1 MRWREDALSAA
12 RAPAGVNGSQSVN
25 FCEAGGLTPSR
36 GDAGASARREEGRS
50 RYGAREMN
58 PEREPT
64 AGRGLVRI
72 SVVIPVYSG
81 ADTLAD
87 LVAEIAAYHEPQS
100 TPDGRRYIVDEVA
113 LVWDRGP
120 DLSDSVI
127 RKLAATYDWVRPVWL
142 SRNFGQHAATVAGM
156 TATGGQWIVTMDEDG
171 QHNPADIAKLL
182 DTAYAERAQLVYAA
196 PTNKAPHSVL
206 RNVASHATKT
216 VFLRL
221 LSSGSEHR
229 FHSFRLVAGE
239 PGRSVAA
246 YVGPGVYLD
255 VALSWVV
262 SDVASCPVTLRAE
275 GRSASNYTTRR
286 LFSHFWRLVISSG
299 NRPLRLV
306 SGLGV
311 ATTFLGLLFATYLVV
326 LRLTGGTDVEG
337 WTSAVVT
344 TLLVGGVVMLSLGVI
359 AEYVGVAAG
368 MSMGKPM
375 YVVVRDP
382 EEAFEQAGADDA
394 ADG

>member
-1 MRWREDALSAA
+1 MSRE
-12 RAPAGVNGSQSVN
+12 RKPNNGS
-25 FCEAGGLTPSR
+25 
-36 GDAGASARREEGRS
+36 
-50 RYGAREMN
+50 
-58 PEREPT
+58 
-64 AGRGLVRI
+64 GLVLI
-72 SVVIPVYSG
+72 SVVVPVYSG
-81 ADTLAD
+81 AETLAS
-87 LVAEIAAYHEPQS
+87 LVTELAAYREPHT
-100 TPDGRRYIVDEVA
+100 TPDGRRYVVDEVA

-120 DLSDSVI
+120 DLSDTVI
-127 RKLAATYDWVRPVWL
+127 RELAAEHDWVRPVWL

-171 QHNPADIAKLL
+171 QHDPADIADLL
-182 DTAYAERAQLVYAA
+182 DTAYATRAQLVYAA
-196 PTNKAPHSVL
+196 PTNKAPHTRL
-206 RNVASHATKT
+206 RNVASRVTKT
-216 VFLRL
+216 LVLRL
-221 LSSGSEHR
+221 LTGGSDHA

-246 YVGPGVYLD
+246 YAGPGVYLD

-275 GRSASNYTTRR
+275 GRNASNYTTRR
-286 LFSHFWRLVISSG
+286 LVSHFWRLVISSG
-299 NRPLRLV
+299 NRPLRFV

-311 ATTFLGLLFATYLVV
+311 ATTILGVLFAIYLVA

-382 EEAFEQAGADDA
+382 EEAFEEAGADD
-394 ADG
+394 

>member
-1 MRWREDALSAA
+1 
-12 RAPAGVNGSQSVN
+12 
-25 FCEAGGLTPSR
+25 
-36 GDAGASARREEGRS
+36 
-50 RYGAREMN
+50 MN
-58 PEREPT
+58 PEREPN
-64 AGRGLVRI
+64 AGSGLVRV

-87 LVAEIAAYHEPQS
+87 LVAEIAAYHEPHN
-100 TPDGRRYIVDEVA
+100 TRAGRRYVVDEVA

-120 DLSDSVI
+120 DRSDSVI
-127 RKLAATYDWVRPVWL
+127 RQLAATHDWVRPVWL

-171 QHNPADIAKLL
+171 QHNPADIADLL

-196 PTNKAPHSVL
+196 PTNKAPHTWL
-206 RNVASHATKT
+206 RNTASQATKAL
-216 VFLRL
+216 FLRL
-221 LSSGSEHR
+221 LSSGSEHA

-246 YVGPGVYLD
+246 YAGPGVYLD

-262 SDVASCPVTLRAE
+262 ADVASCPVALRAE

-286 LFSHFWRLVISSG
+286 LVSHFWRLVISSG

-311 ATTFLGLLFATYLVV
+311 VTTLLGVLFAIYLVL
-326 LRLTGGTDVEG
+326 LRLTGGTDVQG

-382 EEAFEQAGADDA
+382 EVSFDPASAG
-394 ADG
+394 DGTDQ